1 MNGPLRLLP
10 PGQGHWF
17 GTDELGRSVATRVV
31 WGARVSMFVGLVAT
45 GISTV
50 ISVVLGTLSAY
61 IGGKFDLI
69 FQRFID
75 GYDCFPDIPLMIML
89 MAVLGP
95 GMLQILLVLGVNSG
109 LQSTRGARG
118 LIFMLKENQYV
129 HASAA
134 MGGRTWWVI
143 RQHLF
148 RNVAPI
154 IIVTYTMGMGGN
166 IMAEAS
172 LSFLGLGLPDPT
184 PSWGRMI
191 SGPGRT
197 FMVIAPWMLLFPGLA
212 LCVAILGIN
221 LFGDALRDLIDPRLR
236 GGMGG
241 YALGYDLARPM
252 RAREKM
258 FRKLAKKGITS
269 YTGTASDQ

>member
-1 MNGPLRLLP
+1 
-10 PGQGHWF
+10 
-17 GTDELGRSVATRVV
+17 
-31 WGARVSMFVGLVAT
+31 MFVGIVAT
-45 GISTV
+45 AISTI
-50 ISVVLGTLSAY
+50 ISVLLGTLSAY
-61 IGGKFDLI
+61 VGGKFDMI

-75 GYDCFPDIPLMIML
+75 GYSCFPDIPLMIML

-109 LQSTRGARG
+109 IRSTRGARG

-134 MGGRTWWVI
+134 MGGRTWWVM

-148 RNVAPI
+148 RNVAPL

-172 LSFLGLGLPDPT
+172 LSFLGLGLPDPI

-221 LFGDALRDLIDPRLR
+221 LFGDALRDILDPRLR

-241 YALGYDLARPM
+241 MALGYDMQKAL
-252 RAREKM
+252 RAKDKM
-258 FRKLAKKGITS
+258 FAKLEKQGKTF
-269 YTGTASDQ
+269 TGTASDQ